1 MSSGRGGTL
10 NGQEKWAYADDEIE
24 IVNSFNYLGIVLSS
38 GGAFIKATN
47 TLSGKALRAMNSL
60 LSITKTT
67 QVPINIMLNLFDTF
81 DLSILNY
88 ACEIWGFTNAENI
101 ERVHRKFCKWL
112 LNVKMSTNNLSLYGE
127 IGRFPLYIGRH
138 VRIIKYWLHLHQSK
152 SDNCILRTLNHV
164 LRKDADNSN
173 TWSSKV
179 KSLLEKS
186 GFLDVWLFPESVDIT
201 KFVKIFHNRLRD
213 IFITEWKQGM
223 GLSSSLDIYREIKSS
238 FELTPYLL
246 LIKNR
251 KFRNAMTKLR
261 LSSHQLNIETG
272 RHRNIER
279 LERKCKICNLGDLED
294 EYHFT
299 LVCRAYGD
307 LRKQYLP
314 KFYYDKPSVFK
325 FISLLNSTKLKIL
338 NNLALYIIKSFELRN
353 TLINERVS

>member
-1 MSSGRGGTL
+1 
-10 NGQEKWAYADDEIE
+10 
-24 IVNSFNYLGIVLSS
+24 
-38 GGAFIKATN
+38 
-47 TLSGKALRAMNSL
+47 
-60 LSITKTT
+60 
-67 QVPINIMLNLFDTF
+67 
-81 DLSILNY
+81 
-88 ACEIWGFTNAENI
+88 
-101 ERVHRKFCKWL
+101 
-112 LNVKMSTNNLSLYGE
+112 MSTNNLSLYGE

-152 SDNCILRTLNHV
+152 SDNSILRTLNHV

-201 KFVKIFHNRLRD
+201 KFVKIFHKRLRD
-213 IFITEWKQGM
+213 IFITEWKQRM
-223 GLSSSLDIYREIKSS
+223 GLSSSLDIYRDIKSS

-251 KFRNAMTKLR
+251 KFRNVITKLR
-261 LSSHQLNIETG
+261 LSLHQLNIETG

-279 LERKCKICNLGDLED
+279 LDRKCKICNLGDLED

-299 LVCRAYGD
+299 LVCRAYDD

-314 KFYYDKPSVFK
+314 KCYYDKPSVFK

-338 NNLALYIIKSFELRN
+338 NNFGIIN
-353 TLINERVS
+353 Y